1 MLADS
6 KGFTPLSLLLAIL
19 IPVSLPLVGLYEE
32 PERRSPTCHELL
44 LQNGIKITFPVSGFM
59 GRYRVSVSHDAG
71 RKAHEAKRQA
81 EPWVIALAR
90 FGYAAKGIVY
100 GVIGILAFQ
109 AAFGAGGQTT
119 DTRGALQEIV
129 RQPFGQ
135 ILLGIIGVGLIG
147 YALWRFVQAG
157 LDPEGKGTDAKGIV
171 KRIGYAGSGFAYM
184 GLALAA
190 FQILTGSG
198 SGGGG
203 EQSQQ
208 HWTARLL
215 AQPFGQWLVGIVA
228 LIILGVALNAFY
240 VAYSAKFR
248 DKLKIGEM
256 SSAEE
261 TWVTRLGRAGLAA
274 RGVVFLL
281 VGWFFIQAALQSD
294 ASETGG
300 LDKALE
306 TLASQPYGPWLLG
319 LVALGVIAYGLYALA
334 EARYRRIYM

>member
-1 MLADS
+1 MS
-6 KGFTPLSLLLAIL
+6 
-19 IPVSLPLVGLYEE
+19 
-32 PERRSPTCHELL
+32 HEAS
-44 LQNGIKITFPVSGFM
+44 N
-59 GRYRVSVSHDAG
+59 
-71 RKAHEAKRQA
+71 KAHEAKREA

-119 DTRGALQEIV
+119 DTRGALREIV
-129 RQPFGQ
+129 QQPFGR
-135 ILLGIIGVGLIG
+135 ILLGIIGIGLLG
-147 YALWRFVQAG
+147 YVLWRFVQAG
-157 LDPEGKGTDAKGIV
+157 LDPEGKGSDAKGIV
-171 KRIGYAGSGFAYM
+171 KRIGYAASGFAYA

-203 EQSQQ
+203 GQSQQ

-215 AQPFGQWLVGIVA
+215 AQPFGQWLVAIVG
-228 LIILGVALNAFY
+228 LIIIGIALNAFY

-248 DKLKIGEM
+248 EKLKMGEM
-256 SSAEE
+256 SSAED
-261 TWVTRLGRAGLAA
+261 TWVTRIGRAGLAA
-274 RGVVFLL
+274 RGVVFAL

-300 LDKALE
+300 LGKALS
-306 TLASQPYGPWLLG
+306 TLAGQPYGPWLLG
-319 LVALGVIAYGLYALA
+319 LVALGVIAYGLYAIA
-334 EARYRRIYM
+334 EARYRKIYM